1 MSDNLISII
10 VPVYNVEKYLDEC
23 LKSLIN
29 QTYKNIEILLV
40 NDGSTDNSRKI
51 CEKYVQHDSRIKIL
65 DKVNGGLSDARNV
78 GIEHASGEYLTF
90 VDSDDVVDTTFCERL
105 LDVIRTYRADVA
117 TCSIVL
123 FADKIPHRDAIS
135 ESVIYRKDEIIL
147 AYLKGNIRPTAWGKL
162 YRRRIFNELR
172 YPVGKTTE
180 DVYVIVE
187 LLLKADI
194 VVTGAKTNL
203 YYRQRR
209 NSIQNSNSFNTK
221 DMLAAHKRNV
231 CLLENSKFQELA
243 YERYILAHLDAI
255 DILIRN
261 GVYDERFEQYRIV
274 LRNNIRKI
282 IQSELVQIKRKIM
295 FLMFLFCEKAYI
307 YIYYRHTKKLFSNL
321 T

>member
-1 MSDNLISII
+1 MSNNLISII
-10 VPVYNVEKYLDEC
+10 VPIYNVEKYLDEC

-40 NDGSTDNSRKI
+40 NDGSTDNSREI
-51 CEKYVQHDSRIKIL
+51 CEKYFQHDNRIKII
-65 DKVNGGLSDARNV
+65 DKANGGLSDARNV

-105 LDVIRTYRADVA
+105 LDVISTHQADVA
-117 TCSIVL
+117 TCSVVL
-123 FADKIPHRDAIS
+123 FADKIPHRDVIS
-135 ESVIYRKDEIIL
+135 ENMIYRKDEIIL

-162 YRRRIFNELR
+162 YRRKLFNELR
-172 YPVGKTTE
+172 YPVGRTTE

-209 NSIQNSNSFNTK
+209 NSIQNSNGFNTK
-221 DMLAAHKRNV
+221 DMLEAHKRNV
-231 CLLENSKFQELA
+231 SLLENSKFQELA

-274 LRNNIRKI
+274 LRNNISKI
-282 IQSELVQIKRKIM
+282 MQSELVRMKRKIM
-295 FLMFLFCEKAYI
+295 LLMFIYCEKAYI
-307 YIYYRHTKKLFSNL
+307 YIYIKHIKTLFSNL